1 MVYLLRSVD
10 FAELGRQLRATQ
22 WGWAAIAT
30 GLAPAG
36 IWARAVRWRYLFPPR
51 SEPPGLVAATMI
63 GYMANNVLP
72 LRAGEFVRV
81 YVVARR
87 WGAAAA
93 GAAGRGHGFWT
104 TLATL
109 FVERV
114 LDSLFIVAM
123 LAALVLVIPVPAV
136 LQYAAA
142 VLLAVDCLGIAIMVG
157 LVVAPEAC
165 QRLIARLLGRW
176 PALRA
181 RAHRVFDTF
190 VHGLEGI
197 RTWDHALPIL
207 LWTGIVWAIPALSAW
222 TMLYAMNF
230 HLPWLAGLT
239 VLVFVGLGVSIPSAP
254 GYVGVFHAAA
264 ALAVGL
270 YGVAQSAAIGYA
282 LVFHASQIV
291 PVTLLGWLYLLREH
305 VSLGEATHARVPPA
319 EGA

>member
-30 GLAPAG
+30 ALAPAG

-157 LVVAPEAC
+157 LVVAPVSRPGHTAGAVADVE
-165 QRLIARLLGRW
+165 LTGDGRRFVERF
-176 PALRA
+176 LRPLREICA
-181 RAHRVFDTF
+181 GKSGPHPVD
-190 VHGLEGI
+190 E
-197 RTWDHALPIL
+197 WD
-207 LWTGIVWAIPALSAW
+207 GS
-222 TMLYAMNF
+222 
-230 HLPWLAGLT
+230 
-239 VLVFVGLGVSIPSAP
+239 
-254 GYVGVFHAAA
+254 AAA
-264 ALAVGL
+264 AAFRILVDERRTTRRDVAPPTRGL
-270 YGVAQSAAIGYA
+270 SVRA
-282 LVFHASQIV
+282 
-291 PVTLLGWLYLLREH
+291 
-305 VSLGEATHARVPPA
+305 
-319 EGA
+319 